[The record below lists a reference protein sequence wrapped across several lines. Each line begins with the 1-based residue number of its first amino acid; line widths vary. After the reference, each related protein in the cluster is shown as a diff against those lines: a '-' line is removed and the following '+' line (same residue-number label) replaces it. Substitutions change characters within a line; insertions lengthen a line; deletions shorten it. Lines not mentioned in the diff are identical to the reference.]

1 MVKRRI
7 SEEIITDINITPFTD
22 VVLVLLIIFLIATP
36 LLMLEGLKTDIP
48 ARNRQPATAQQTT
61 LITVSITAA
70 GAVTVNGQPC
80 SISQLTALLQQL
92 IRSNPDS
99 VVSIGADPETLYD
112 DVVKVV
118 DSSRAA
124 GIFKYVLQQ

>member
-1 MVKRRI
+1 MIKRRI
-7 SEEIITDINITPFTD
+7 SEEIVADINITPFTD

-48 ARNRQPATAQQTT
+48 ALNRQPAPVQQTT
-61 LITVSITAA
+61 FITIAITAA

-80 SISQLTALLQQL
+80 PMGQLTPLLQQL
-92 IRSNPDS
+92 IRSNPES